1 MDVIFF
7 VKTNLCPELK
17 LIVTSTCLHLK
28 ALELKTGSSNE
39 ANKC

>member
-17 LIVTSTCLHLK
+17 LIVTSTCLQLK
-28 ALELKTGSSNE
+28 ALEPKTGRPNE
-39 ANKC
+39 ADKC